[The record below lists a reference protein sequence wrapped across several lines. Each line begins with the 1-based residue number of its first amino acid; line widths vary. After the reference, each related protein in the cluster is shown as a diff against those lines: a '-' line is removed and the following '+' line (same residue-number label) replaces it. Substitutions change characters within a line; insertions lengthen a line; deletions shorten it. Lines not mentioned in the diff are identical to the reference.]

1 MTVKRGFCLASQQL
15 REYIKQ
21 GRIQTVFTDFSQ
33 REEEGRFND
42 LSLEKLVQPS
52 SLEPQL
58 TDDCFILD
66 TETKGIFRPQPQES
80 IYRTLLQLPGRQR
93 QKVSIVNGF
102 ELRKGFTYLMPLA
115 EKIKLDRDSYIKSSP
130 KSSYGRLF
138 VHTRLLADYNPCYDE
153 IQGHYRS
160 QELLQLWLLLQPLA
174 FNLLVYPGLT
184 LNQLRFF
191 QGRDAQLSSSQI
203 EEEFENYP
211 LLRKKEG
218 NALLPLEKPMVT
230 EDGLQIHLDLS
241 GKDTEGIVALR
252 ARHNPNPI
260 DVKKS
265 EEYNAEHFFEP
276 VLSRQMVIRRAEYY
290 LLSSA
295 EVLTIPPHLNV
306 ELESHSHIGIHG
318 PLHFAGFVDNGFQ
331 GDLVFEVRSDE
342 IADMEL
348 CDGMPIS
355 KLKVYRTAIPDKLY
369 GEGSGAHYQLQVG
382 PRPAKFFKPFDFA
395 FAARNYEK
403 LDRLVLVQDAH
414 VLNRHRTTTTG
425 FEFFSEE
432 MIPSLFKD
440 IENGFFQSRYD
451 CEFDELILQIIP
463 YVIVFG
469 PERQVFSYV
478 RASNIKDYGDRRL
491 FGKHSIGLGGHIRK
505 NDGPHYLETCL
516 EREVLQEEISITGFH
531 SPPKLVGTL
540 MAYDRPV
547 DRVHFGVIYT
557 IHTNGSVQP
566 NESSLVSGKMLSLE
580 ELLKDPEQDQ
590 KYETWSRILIPF
602 LPELYQRGPEIYQR
616 GTGQRETMMERTFV
630 MIKPEQVSRAEKIL
644 AELSGY
650 GTLTAKAVIPAV
662 PRAVVEEHY
671 AVHRERPFY
680 QYLVDS
686 FVDRPVV
693 IAVYEGEGVVQK
705 IMEGCGPTDPA
716 KAPKDT
722 IRGRYSNDS
731 LEQAMAEQRPV
742 QNVIHRS
749 DSPAEAEREI
759 EVWKE
764 YW

>member
-1 MTVKRGFCLASQQL
+1 MTLGKGFCLASQQL

-21 GRIQTVFTDFSQ
+21 GKIETAFTNFSQ
-33 REEEGRFND
+33 REEEGQFND

-93 QKVSIVNGF
+93 HKVSLIDGF
-102 ELRKGFTYLMPLA
+102 ELRKGFTYLIPLA
-115 EKIKLDRDSYIKSSP
+115 EKIKLDQDSYIKSSP

-153 IQGHYRS
+153 IQGHYRP

-191 QGRDAQLSSSQI
+191 QGRDTQLSSSQI
-203 EEEFENYP
+203 EEEFVRYP

-218 NALLPLEKPMVT
+218 KALIPLEKPMVT
-230 EDGLQIHLDLS
+230 EEGLQIHLDLS
-241 GKDTEGIVALR
+241 GKDSEGIVALR

-276 VLSRQMVIRRAEYY
+276 VLSRPMIIRRGEYY

-348 CDGMPIS
+348 CEGMPIS

-369 GEGSGAHYQLQVG
+369 GEASGAHYQLQVG

-414 VLNRHRTTTTG
+414 VLNRHRTTTAE
-425 FEFFSEE
+425 FEILSEE
-432 MIPSLFKD
+432 RIPGLFKD

-505 NDGPHYLETCL
+505 NDGPHYLETCI

-531 SPPKLVGTL
+531 SPPRLVGTL

-557 IHTNGSVQP
+557 MHTDGLVQP
-566 NESSLVSGKMLSLE
+566 NESSLVSGKMVSLE
-580 ELLKDPEQDQ
+580 GLLNDQERDQ
-590 KYETWSRILIPF
+590 KYETWSRTLIPF
-602 LPELYQRGPEIYQR
+602 LPELYQMEIPPTETNQR
-616 GTGQRETMMERTFV
+616 KTMAERTFI
-630 MIKPEQVSRAEKIL
+630 MIKPEHVSSTEEIL
-644 AELSGY
+644 ADLSGY
-650 GTLTAKAVIPAV
+650 GTLTAKAVITAV

-671 AVHRERPFY
+671 TVHRERPFY

-693 IAVYEGEGVVQK
+693 IAIYEGMGVVQK
-705 IMEGCGPTDPA
+705 VMECCGSTDPA
-716 KAPKDT
+716 KASKET
-722 IRGRYSNDS
+722 IRGKYSDDS
-731 LEQAMAEQRPV
+731 LEKAIAEHRPV
-742 QNVIHRS
+742 RNVIHRS

-759 EVWKE
+759 EVWKT
-764 YW
+764 YFH